1 MILHTHA
8 PDSPLE
14 RVNTRRTARQRA
26 LAPGKVNACSRLSDR
41 ARPVV
46 LYRNIIIISMFSSK
60 LTNEKG
66 KLLVHV
72 HVRKYTYTY
81 VRTRTRTYVHV
92 HVHVHVYGYASDT
105 FGWREKG

>member
-41 ARPVV
+41 TRPVV

-72 HVRKYTYTY
+72 NVHVR
-81 VRTRTRTYVHV
+81 VHAC
-92 HVHVHVYGYASDT
+92 VYGYASDT